1 RLVAHIDA
9 DELGLVT
16 EALRH
21 RLQVRSLLPAR
32 RAGRVPEVD
41 DHGRRAQIGQGH
53 RLTVDGLEVQLQG
66 LAAVFHGHLGD
77 HARSGH
83 VALIGPGLIGQFVV
97 LAAGAEGQ
105 GRTGG
110 EDRGEEGAAVQRAAT
125 GPHAPATVVPGCRSA
140 QMLSQLTDTS
150 VDEPNVKLVIEARSH
165 SRRRGSWTSE
175 RPSPHSRVIQ
185 IGSWCETMTPSA
197 SGPYRASLVRKLAIE
212 ARMRSTICR
221 YGSPQDGC
229 SGLYRS
235 RRIPGS
241 GSRRAPSFC
250 ASNEFAASIT
260 RSSVNTGCSSASAS
274 GSTVCWVRSSG
285 EATSST
291 GAVSA
296 VEKCFATRAAIS

>member
-1 RLVAHIDA
+1 
-9 DELGLVT
+9 
-16 EALRH
+16 ALRH

-125 GPHAPATVVPGCRSA
+125 DPHGRATVVPGCRSE
-140 QMLSQLTDTS
+140 QLPSYTTDTGI
-150 VDEPNVKLVIEARSH
+150 DLPNVNLVIEARSH
-165 SRRRGSWTSE
+165 SRRRGSWTSA
-175 RPSPHSRVIQ
+175 RLSPDSRVIK
-185 IGSWCETMTPSA
+185 IGSFCETMTPSA
-197 SGPYRASLVRKLAIE
+197 SGPYRASLFRRLAIA

-221 YGSPQDGC
+221 YGSPQDGV
-229 SGLYRS
+229 SGLYRRRRFLGSAS
-235 RRIPGS
+235 RRT
-241 GSRRAPSFC
+241 PSFC
-250 ASNEFAASIT
+250 PSNEFAASIT
-260 RSSVNTGCSSASAS
+260 RSSVNTGSSSAS
-274 GSTVCWVRSSG
+274 
-285 EATSST
+285 
-291 GAVSA
+291 
-296 VEKCFATRAAIS
+296 